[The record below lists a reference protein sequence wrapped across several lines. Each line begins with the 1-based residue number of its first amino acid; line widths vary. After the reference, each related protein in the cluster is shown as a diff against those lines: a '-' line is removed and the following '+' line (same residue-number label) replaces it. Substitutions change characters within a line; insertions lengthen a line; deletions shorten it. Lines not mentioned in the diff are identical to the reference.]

1 MKTRCMKS
9 IKIANEIMSI
19 LTHSKA
25 GHLTSD
31 IRFKRE
37 VTLFSFSVT
46 PSPFS
51 EKELA
56 DFLEILNLPR
66 QSEME
71 EYYWSLLGESKSDDN
86 LNVLARMVDDAT
98 ANVEDRTLHLHI
110 TRKDA

>member
-1 MKTRCMKS
+1 MKQRCMKS
-9 IKIANEIMSI
+9 VKIANEIMSI
-19 LTHSKA
+19 LTHSRA

-31 IRFKRE
+31 LRFKRE
-37 VTLFSFSVT
+37 MTIFTFTVT

-51 EKELA
+51 PQELSN
-56 DFLEILNLPR
+56 FLETLNVPR

-86 LNVLARMVDDAT
+86 LHVLARMVDTAT
-98 ANVEDRTLHLHI
+98 ATLKETTLTLNI